1 MPTVPSAGETPTDA
15 TSADRWGMT
24 ARELEVLRLL
34 VEGRS
39 DREIAAALVISHRTV
54 NAHVARI
61 LGKFG
66 VDARAAAAALAVRHG
81 LV

>member
-15 TSADRWGMT
+15 TSADRWGFT
-24 ARELEVLRLL
+24 ARELEVL
-34 VEGRS
+34 G
-39 DREIAAALVISHRTV
+39 TV
-54 NAHVARI
+54 NAHVARV

-66 VDARAAAAALAVRHG
+66 VDARAAAAALAVRRG